1 VGAPERIYGGTV
13 RAFSIVILG
22 LGVAMITATLAAGG
36 GALSTGVLMGVAFV
50 AVGAG
55 RIYIATRVGR

>member
-22 LGVAMITATLAAGG
+22 LGVAMIAATLGAGG

-50 AVGAG
+50 AVGVG
-55 RIYIATRVGR
+55 RIYIASRGGR